1 MVNFK
6 APYNEEEAVSFL
18 GQFLPDDFQ
27 KASEEIKVDFKP
39 QFIRH
44 IRKIGEV
51 PSLENLHIY
60 EIIHESEN
68 DPRVSLSKDSF
79 RLLAHF
85 NVRKALIFFVSQNS
99 PNYRLSLVTV
109 DLKWESGAKVKREY
123 SNPRRYSFF
132 LGPDARVH
140 TPHDFLVKKG
150 QAKNT
155 TDLLSRFD
163 VEIVTK
169 EFFTKYKGL
178 FGDVSGY
185 LEKDHGFKIFAEK
198 NDIDIDTFSKK
209 LLGQIVFCYFLQR
222 KGWLGARRGEPI
234 NKGDKDFMRSLFNR
248 GIAAKKNFYNDY
260 LEYLFYDSLNNRAEG
275 SSDFYRKHFDCQI
288 PFLNGGLFEPP
299 EDYDWE
305 KSFVHIPDKLFS
317 NKDNTG
323 ILDVFDLYNFTVYE
337 DDPID
342 REVSVDPEML
352 GKVFENLL
360 PENLRK
366 GQGAYYTPREIV
378 HYMCQE
384 SLINYLVTETKIDLA
399 KVRDLVINKH
409 FEGEGN
415 KESIDKALQ
424 NIKVCDP
431 ACGSGAFLVGML
443 HEIVSA
449 RRILNLKVDEYHLKK
464 EAIQNCI
471 YGVDIDPG
479 AVEIAKLRLWLSLV
493 VDYELKDIEP
503 LPNLDYKVMCGNSLL
518 EELIIGE
525 ESIKLF
531 DEKLLNI
538 SKGSKV
544 KSSLF
549 NNEEFKGKSASAR
562 NEYLQNQLKVKQ
574 RQMLQLHSENNL
586 TPEKK
591 KELDQEIDALNKEL
605 NPKSKKQ
612 VIDYHP
618 TLFGDKAEKYF
629 NLLKELHKQYFAEY
643 DHKRKRE
650 KRKQIENIEIEFIK
664 SSIKEKVDSIEDRIR
679 NLNMQDPDDR
689 KQQAVLMKKKLEC
702 LAIPEQIHNSQAK
715 PYFLWKLNFFEV
727 FQEKSGFDVMIANP
741 PYVGEKSHKEM
752 FREIKQGNL
761 GRFYQGKM
769 DLFYFFLHLAL
780 NLSKQNSNVAFITT
794 NYYPTAMGAKKLR
807 QDFKERGIIKNLMN
821 FNELKIFESALGQH
835 NMITILE
842 KAQNENAVAQVCIT
856 QRQGIANAEALQQI
870 LNGRDTETH
879 YYKVSQKD
887 LYDGDQFYIRLV
899 GNSTLGNENPALRI
913 LAKLA
918 NQGEL
923 LGMLCNINNGI
934 HSEAD
939 YLSNKK
945 HELRNDKDAE
955 VGDGIY
961 VLNEENTRDN
971 KIIKEI
977 KKSSIEVKYLKPF
990 FKNSDIGKYFT
1001 KNQTTKHI
1009 IYINKQKDDIESL
1022 PLIKKHLFRFKKII
1036 DNSSDNAPYLHRP
1049 KPEYAFIL
1057 EKIISPQRSKSNT
1070 FGYNRI
1076 PWYASADV
1084 YFITEKDKSVK
1095 LRYVLGLLNSKLY
1108 YFWLYF
1114 KGKRKGETLELYQKP
1129 LSEIPIKKANLTEQ
1143 KLFIE
1148 IVDKILSITKS
1159 DDYLT
1164 NSTNQAKVKE
1174 YERQIDQM
1182 VYKLNGLTKEEI
1194 EIVENF
1200 SKR

>member
-1 MVNFK
+1 MINFK
-6 APYNEEEAVSFL
+6 APYNKEEAVSFL

-27 KASEEIKVDFKP
+27 KANEEIKVDFKP
-39 QFIRH
+39 QFIRN

-51 PSLENLHIY
+51 SSLENLHIY

-222 KGWLGARRGEPI
+222 KGWLGAKRGEPI

-248 GIAAKKNFYNDY
+248 GIAEKKNFYNDY

-384 SLINYLVTETKIDLA
+384 SLINYLTTETKVDTDKI
-399 KVRDLVINKH
+399 KDLVVNKH
-409 FEGEGN
+409 FEGGGN
-415 KESIDKALQ
+415 KESIDKALK

-449 RRILNLKVDEYHLKK
+449 RRILNPKADEYHFKK

-503 LPNLDYKVMCGNSLL
+503 LPNLDYKIMCGNSLL
-518 EELIIGE
+518 EEFE
-525 ESIKLF
+525 EVRF
-531 DEKLLNI
+531 YDGGADEA
-538 SKGSKV
+538 
-544 KSSLF
+544 SLF
-549 NNEEFKGKSASAR
+549 K
-562 NEYLQNQLKVKQ
+562 
-574 RQMLQLHSENNL
+574 
-586 TPEKK
+586 
-591 KELDQEIDALNKEL
+591 
-605 NPKSKKQ
+605 
-612 VIDYHP
+612 
-618 TLFGDKAEKYF
+618 
-629 NLLKELHKQYFAEY
+629 
-643 DHKRKRE
+643 
-650 KRKQIENIEIEFIK
+650 
-664 SSIKEKVDSIEDRIR
+664 
-679 NLNMQDPDDR
+679 DDR
-689 KQQAVLMKKKLEC
+689 KQKIQELREKVKEYFKVYDDKQKRKKRDEINKLKDWFIKATLEKRRKEITRERKKIEAKADMFNAKNRGEYFTAQGEIFVSEAKINEVLRELHNPQKPRPFFIWKLE
-702 LAIPEQIHNSQAK
+702 
-715 PYFLWKLNFFEV
+715 FMDVFED
-727 FQEKSGFDVMIANP
+727 KGGFDVVIANP
-741 PYVGEKSHKEM
+741 PYVGEKGHKEM
-752 FREIKQGNL
+752 FREIKKGGLGN
-761 GRFYQGKM
+761 FYLGKM
-769 DLFYFFLHLAL
+769 DLFYFFFHLAL
-780 NLSKQNSNVAFITT
+780 NLGKQKSDIAFITT
-794 NYYPTAMGAKKLR
+794 DYYPTAMGAKKLR
-807 QDFKERGIIKNLMN
+807 QDFKERTVIKNLMN

-835 NMITILE
+835 NMITILQKNQAE
-842 KAQNENAVAQVCIT
+842 AAIAQTCIT
-856 QRQGIANAEALQQI
+856 QTQGFATPEVLQSI

-879 YYKVSQKD
+879 YYRISQKD
-887 LYDGDQFYIRLV
+887 LYDGDEYYIRIT
-899 GNSTLGNENPALRI
+899 GNSKISDNPIQRI
-913 LAKLA
+913 LDKIKAEGVSLGTICNV
-918 NQGEL
+918 NQG
-923 LGMLCNINNGI
+923 IV
-934 HSEAD
+934 SAAD
-939 YLSNKK
+939 KVSKK
-945 HELRNDKDAE
+945 HVDKYRIEAE
-955 VGDGIY
+955 VGDGIF
-961 VLNEENTRDN
+961 VLSD
-971 KIIKEI
+971 KEI
-977 KKSSIEVKYLKPF
+977 SSLNLSKKDKEILKPW
-990 FKNSDIGKYFT
+990 FKNSDIFRWGT
-1001 KNQTTKHI
+1001 SLSTTEKL
-1009 IYINKQKDDIESL
+1009 IYADKRLRNLENNKLKEY
-1022 PLIKKHLFRFKKII
+1022 LFKFKKIL
-1036 DNSSDNAPYLHRP
+1036 DDSTVNSPYLHRP
-1049 KPEYAFIL
+1049 RDIKFDS
-1057 EKIISPQRSKSNT
+1057 EKIIAPQRSPKNT
-1070 FGYNRI
+1070 FGYNEK

-1084 YFITEKDKSVK
+1084 YYITSRDNSIPLKYI
-1095 LRYVLGLLNSKLY
+1095 LALLNSRIYYSWLY
-1108 YFWLYF
+1108 YR
-1114 KGKRKGETLELYQKP
+1114 GKRKGELLELYQIP
-1129 LSEIPIKKANLTEQ
+1129 LAEIPIKKAQPLLE
-1143 KLFIE
+1143 KD
-1148 IVDKILSITKS
+1148 IVEVVNKILLISEDK
-1159 DDYLT
+1159 DYFEDQNKQT
-1164 NSTNQAKVKE
+1164 KVKE

-1182 VYKLNGLTKEEI
+1182 VYKLYGLTQEEI
-1194 EIVENF
+1194 NIVENF
-1200 SKR
+1200 NK